1 MTVRSSVANI
11 NTRKKS
17 YSSVG
22 RSKDSITEGSELGS
36 IGIGKSVNAI
46 VNVHNHDVLCG
57 RGGNTNN
64 HDGNEQFR
72 YLVKYNKE
80 RYCKTPRKDKYN
92 VAKEIVETLRMLSP
106 PARFLERSQHGF
118 WQDIG
123 DKKAIKKT
131 CQALRDVL
139 PGSIEKDHFRV
150 LQPSVKCARSMRSA
164 SFCDRLMPKGLTHAA
179 AARTTATVPS
189 CQAKS
194 HFIPIAQKLMS
205 NDNPQQDPMDFKPSC
220 SAQSHTTMGFLF
232 EKEEDQRKEGRES
245 LTFLHPTTKLPIND
259 DETRLSPIMCNLNHS
274 SDRGGLPGCSDLSL
288 LNALFFLQENSD
300 RNVDIQ
306 NQPQI
311 KSQSF
316 KKSAFVPR
324 NCLEIPDLP
333 ANDVEKDKQE
343 QKHEQC
349 IAFDDSDMYMYD
361 YFDISS
367 TSFTD
372 TPLESA
378 SLSMLDSNAPKI
390 NTKSQVDVPMFGS
403 FPGDKFKTPLCDKI
417 FEYENVLDCPNLS
430 DVIPYWRIMELYI

>member
-22 RSKDSITEGSELGS
+22 RSKDSITEGSESGS

-164 SFCDRLMPKGLTHAA
+164 SLCDRLMPKGLTHAA

-189 CQAKS
+189 YQAKS

-259 DETRLSPIMCNLNHS
+259 DEIRLSPILFNLNDS
-274 SDRGGLPGCSDLSL
+274 RDKGGSPGCADHSL
-288 LNALFFLQENSD
+288 LNDLFFLLENSD
-300 RNVDIQ
+300 RNIDIQ
-306 NQPQI
+306 KEQQI
-311 KSQSF
+311 KSQSC
-316 KKSAFVPR
+316 KKSTFVPR
-324 NCLEIPDLP
+324 NCLKITDLP
-333 ANDVEKDKQE
+333 ANDVGRG
-343 QKHEQC
+343 KHEQVPQQC
-349 IAFDDSDMYMYD
+349 IAFDNSDMYKYNSL
-361 YFDISS
+361 DINS
-367 TSFTD
+367 TSFMENSLD
-372 TPLESA
+372 SA
-378 SLSMLDSNAPKI
+378 SLSMLNSNAPKI
-390 NTKSQVDVPMFGS
+390 STKSQVDVSMFGS
-403 FPGDKFKTPLCDKI
+403 FPGAKFKTPLCDKI

-430 DVIPYWRIMELYI
+430 DVIPYRYIMDLYI